1 MKLFSKL
8 VEVFLHFMIW
18 IWKKTGINGVL
29 VIAFCIELLLIVPI
43 CSELQS
49 HQRIIENYQCSLAG
63 EPVAVDI
70 HSLPEEQKEYG
81 MENESYYKITLMV
94 ENHSSL
100 DLGYLFVQVSDQNEN
115 PLPYEQYHYYDS
127 NAQDSNF
134 CRRNTI
140 PTGTCGH
147 VSYYVGLSSYAMEN
161 LTAVHILPD
170 NDLITEKKSSSVI
183 EVPLKKK
190 SGK

>member
-8 VEVFLHFMIW
+8 VELFLHFIIW

-29 VIAFCIELLLIVPI
+29 VIAFCIELLLIIPI
-43 CSELQS
+43 CSELES
-49 HQRIIENYQCSLAG
+49 HQEIAKNYQCNLAG
-63 EPVAVDI
+63 EPVFVDT
-70 HSLPEEQKEYG
+70 HSLSEEQKKYATD
-81 MENESYYKITLMV
+81 NESYYKITLMV
-94 ENHSSL
+94 ENHSSM
-100 DLGYLFVQVSDQNEN
+100 DLGYLSVQISDQNEN
-115 PLPYEQYHYYDS
+115 PLPYEQDNYYDS

-140 PTGTCGH
+140 PAGAYGH
-147 VSYYVGLSSYAMEN
+147 VSYYVGLPSYAMEN
-161 LTAVHILPD
+161 ITAVHIYPD
-170 NDLITEKKSSSVI
+170 NHLITTKKSSSAI